1 MTLQHGAL
9 VESMKAF
16 GYGLLAAGVVVVTV
30 IYAVIYTRVAS
41 WDCRSIKSAGACELR
56 KPCSG
61 SARRFHHWPCQLPAR
76 AGEAPSAS
84 FQLQ

>member
-41 WDCRSIKSAGACELR
+41 WD
-56 KPCSG
+56 
-61 SARRFHHWPCQLPAR
+61 
-76 AGEAPSAS
+76 
-84 FQLQ
+84 